1 MYLFPRLVGVFTYFS
16 ITILFFLLLVKCNKK
31 NLGKILFVY
40 TIILTI
46 MGYFYVP
53 AESAD
58 LSRIWSM
65 MKDFSVNSLNDQIDF
80 AFSTN
85 IPLFHLFSYF
95 ISLTGI
101 YSLLPAI
108 ASFVFYINS
117 FYIIKD
123 YSEKKNF
130 SSLSIAM
137 TVFVFMCFG
146 QFVQVIS
153 GIRSMLAFS
162 IIARCVYNEYI
173 NNKNILKDFVWYIIA
188 SMIHPAALALF
199 LIHLL
204 LTFILSNK
212 FSRLKKFVSTLIII
226 LILLIFGKDYVQ
238 EMVSSANSYLTE
250 DSYSYIWEYIMAI
263 LYLILLLVVFSNL
276 KSVYVDL
283 VLLKKYVCC
292 FILIVFVF
300 IPVYSIFQ
308 RYTVFISILSSPFF
322 MEVINNG
329 QVENCVHKYSQNKL
343 LQLVFLVSMFILIL
357 ACSRGNLSGLKFFI

>member
-31 NLGKILFVY
+31 NLGKILLVCSF
-40 TIILTI
+40 ILAI
-46 MGYFYVP
+46 MGFFYVP

-58 LSRIWSM
+58 LSRIWST
-65 MKDFSVNSLNDQIDF
+65 MKDFSSNSFKEQLDF
-80 AFSTN
+80 SFSTN
-85 IPLFHLFSYF
+85 IPLFHLFTYC
-95 ISLTGI
+95 ISLTGV

-108 ASFVFYINS
+108 VAFIFYLNS

-123 YSEKKNF
+123 YSQKKEY
-130 SSLSIAM
+130 SSLSIGM
-137 TVFVFMCFG
+137 TFFVFMCFG

-173 NNKNILKDFVWYIIA
+173 NNKNILKNIIWYIIA
-188 SMIHPAALALF
+188 SAIHPAALALF

-212 FSRLKKFVSTLIII
+212 FSRLKKIVSIFIIVS
-226 LILLIFGKDYVQ
+226 ILLIFGKDYVQ

-263 LYLILLLVVFSNL
+263 LYLILLLVVLSNL
-276 KSVYVDL
+276 KSVYFDL

-329 QVENCVHKYSQNKL
+329 QVENCAHKYSQNKL